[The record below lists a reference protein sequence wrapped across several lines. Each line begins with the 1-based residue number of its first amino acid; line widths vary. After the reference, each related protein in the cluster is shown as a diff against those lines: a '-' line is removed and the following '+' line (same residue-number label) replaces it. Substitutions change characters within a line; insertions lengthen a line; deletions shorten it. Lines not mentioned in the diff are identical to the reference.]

1 MNKPLF
7 SLLIANYN
15 NGIFFK
21 DCYDSIISQ
30 TYTNWEV
37 IVVDDA
43 SKDNSVE
50 LIQNIIGDDT
60 RFKFYQNSEN
70 KGCGFTKRRCAE
82 LATGEICAFLDPDDA
97 ITEEALAIMVA
108 EHEKFP
114 KASMVYS
121 KHYFCDEN
129 LKIDTTRES
138 QQVENHKPFYFDFDG
153 YIHHFLSYKKE
164 YYDKTVGIEAY
175 LLRAVDRDLILKLY
189 EVGAAFFID
198 KALYKYRIHKNGIST
213 NNNQDKAY
221 FWYWVTII
229 DAAKRRKV
237 NIENLFTEKALLPR
251 REVALQKEIDGYN
264 KSFIF
269 KALRKLGLF
278 KIFVKN

>member
-1 MNKPLF
+1 MGNPLF
-7 SLLIANYN
+7 SILIANYN
-15 NGIFFK
+15 NGKFFQ
-21 DCYDSIISQ
+21 DCYNSIMAQ
-30 TYTNWEV
+30 TYSHWEV
-37 IVVDDA
+37 IIVDDA
-43 SKDNSVE
+43 STDNSVA
-50 LIQNIIGDDT
+50 IIKKIIGEDT
-60 RFKFYQNSEN
+60 RFKVYENPEN
-70 KGCGFTKRRCAE
+70 KGCGFTKRKCAE

-264 KSFIF
+264 KSIIF
-269 KALRKLGLF
+269 KALRKLGIFKLF
-278 KIFVKN
+278 